1 MVLGLSTIARPARA
15 KAEPSVRAACEEV
28 WMFVD
33 PLGRFDEK
41 GLAGLFRVD
50 NRRDRRADLMVVEM
64 SSGSR

>member
-1 MVLGLSTIARPARA
+1 
-15 KAEPSVRAACEEV
+15 
-28 WMFVD
+28 MFVD

-50 NRRDRRADLMVVEM
+50 NRRDGRADLMVVEM